1 MPTRKLKMFKVTA
14 STCRK
19 VEISNP
25 FVVTEISDPLKCGAR
40 HNHFYFILSKYN
52 YFLQVDSKSGK

>member
-1 MPTRKLKMFKVTA
+1 MMPTREFKMLQQFKLTA

-25 FVVTEISDPLKCGAR
+25 FVFNETCDHLKSGAR
-40 HNHFYFILSKYN
+40 HNHFYFILSKHN
-52 YFLQVDSKSGK
+52 